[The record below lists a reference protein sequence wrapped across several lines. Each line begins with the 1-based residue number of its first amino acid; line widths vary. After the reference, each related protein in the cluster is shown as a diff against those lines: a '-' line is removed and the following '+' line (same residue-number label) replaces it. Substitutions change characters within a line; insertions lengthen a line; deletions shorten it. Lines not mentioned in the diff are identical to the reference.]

1 MKVSIGQAINIELF
15 QVHKL
20 TLCQAEILHKRSR
33 LGEPMSEEQIEEMK
47 HKMTS
52 LKPYH
57 MPMPVKR
64 FENGLPL
71 PETSEEKTD

>member
-1 MKVSIGQAINIELF
+1 MN
-15 QVHKL
+15 
-20 TLCQAEILHKRSR
+20 
-33 LGEPMSEEQIEEMK
+33 EEQIEEMK

-64 FENGLPL
+64 FENGVPI
-71 PETSEEKTD
+71 PDTSKKSD

>member
-1 MKVSIGQAINIELF
+1 MN
-15 QVHKL
+15 
-20 TLCQAEILHKRSR
+20 
-33 LGEPMSEEQIEEMK
+33 EEQIEEMK

-64 FENGLPL
+64 FENGLPI
-71 PETSEEKTD
+71 PESSEKKTD